1 MTSLSLRSHDALE
14 IAFVNNMPD
23 QALAATRAQ
32 FERLVRGG
40 AEGREINW
48 RCYALPGLE
57 RSETAR
63 RYLARD
69 HEDIEAL
76 YRRGADALIVTGSEP
91 RAARL
96 EQEPYWPQIQM
107 LVDWA
112 RAHTFSTLWSCLAA
126 HAAAFHLASVERR
139 RMTKKISGVYSFRR
153 LAEDWTGE
161 RVGAAILTPHSRYN
175 ALDAEM
181 LEQRGFQIGAGS
193 PETGVDMFWREEP
206 SLFVFLQGHPE
217 YEAETLLKEYR
228 RDVLRY
234 LSGERADYPDQPEN
248 YFSAVTSER
257 LSTLQSRVLAKT
269 ERHAE
274 GTLAEILSAEKCA
287 RPWADDAERL
297 YRSWMKNVATRVEAL
312 RHSA

>member
-1 MTSLSLRSHDALE
+1 MIQHPLRARDALE

-23 QALAATRAQ
+23 QALAATRTQ
-32 FERLVRGG
+32 FERLVRAG
-40 AEGREINW
+40 AESREIRW
-48 RCYALPGLE
+48 RSYALPGLE

-76 YRRGADALIVTGSEP
+76 YRRGADALIVSGCEP

-96 EQEPYWPQIQM
+96 DHEPYWSQIQT
-107 LVDWA
+107 LADWA
-112 RAHTFSTLWSCLAA
+112 RTHTFSTLWSCLAA
-126 HAAAFHLASVERR
+126 HAATLHLAGIERQ
-139 RMTKKISGVYSFRR
+139 RMEKKISGVYSFRR
-153 LAEDWTGE
+153 LSEDWTGE
-161 RVGAAILTPHSRYN
+161 RAGGAMLAPHSRFN
-175 ALDAEM
+175 ALDAEA
-181 LEQRGFQIGAGS
+181 LARHGFKISGWS
-193 PETGVDMFWREEP
+193 PDVGVDMFWREEP

-248 YFSAVTSER
+248 YFSAETSER
-257 LSTLQSRVLAKT
+257 LTRLRARVLAKT
-269 ERHAE
+269 EGYAE
-274 GTLAEILSAEKCA
+274 AALTEILSSEKCA
-287 RPWADDAERL
+287 RPWATDAARL
-297 YRSWMKNVATRVEAL
+297 YRAWINNVAGRIEAL